1 MNKCI
6 DMKLSACQTPHVIK
20 ISGMHKS
27 NHETYQQGGLIICKQ
42 WCDIQDNIFFPPCF
56 LKSWQDLP
64 EVMVLNWVPSKSDV

>member
-27 NHETYQQGGLIICKQ
+27 NHETYQQGGFESFANNGATYKITF
-42 WCDIQDNIFFPPCF
+42 FFPRVF
-56 LKSWQDLP
+56 
-64 EVMVLNWVPSKSDV
+64 